1 MRRGFLYAIG
11 ALLLTAFIIL
21 NDLVDDWGRLSG
33 GMENL
38 SVFVQESMWP
48 PNWSVLEA
56 QSYPVC
62 ENKIEFFCSVGYI
75 GMMETIK
82 IAFVATIFG
91 FIGALCLSSFA
102 AKNLMPMRIAFP
114 FRTLLSAT
122 RSLPSLSSG
131 RSFRYRDW
139 LPDPLAGVLAM
150 TFYTIGYLGKLQYE
164 TYEGMPSDSLEVSK
178 AMGLSHPAIFTSVV
192 IPETGNHLLSQLMFM
207 FEYNVRHG
215 TVIGI
220 VGAGGIGYYINTYLK
235 LLQYDKV
242 LALLILIF
250 VVVILIDLLSLMLRS
265 FVTDEGDVRQ
275 PKWLSFLMKLRK
287 MNQLSEIQSA
297 AMCRV
302 PFCRT
307 PECVVEL
314 FESMQQRLRR
324 WHPLQRRIALQP
336 SLLTK
341 VRHGSCF
348 HIATQGDPLQNRSNQ
363 RSCHLT

>member
-62 ENKIEFFCSVGYI
+62 EKKIEFFCSVGYI

-122 RSLPSLSSG
+122 RSLPSLIWAIIFVIVIG
-131 RSFRYRDW
+131 FG
-139 LPDPLAGVLAM
+139 PLAGVLAM

-164 TYEGMPSDSLEVSK
+164 TYEGMSSDSLEVSK

-287 MNQLSEIQSA
+287 GD
-297 AMCRV
+297 
-302 PFCRT
+302 
-307 PECVVEL
+307 
-314 FESMQQRLRR
+314 ES
-324 WHPLQRRIALQP
+324 
-336 SLLTK
+336 TE
-341 VRHGSCF
+341 
-348 HIATQGDPLQNRSNQ
+348 
-363 RSCHLT
+363 

>member
-1 MRRGFLYAIG
+1 MAQEDGGRGMRRGFLYAIG

-122 RSLPSLSSG
+122 RSLPSLIWAIIFVIVIG
-131 RSFRYRDW
+131 FG
-139 LPDPLAGVLAM
+139 PLAGVLAM

-164 TYEGMPSDSLEVSK
+164 TYEGMPNDSLEVSK

-250 VVVILIDLLSLMLRS
+250 IVVILIDLLSLMLRS

-287 MNQLSEIQSA
+287 GD
-297 AMCRV
+297 
-302 PFCRT
+302 
-307 PECVVEL
+307 
-314 FESMQQRLRR
+314 ES
-324 WHPLQRRIALQP
+324 
-336 SLLTK
+336 TE
-341 VRHGSCF
+341 
-348 HIATQGDPLQNRSNQ
+348 
-363 RSCHLT
+363 

>member
-1 MRRGFLYAIG
+1 MAQEDGGRGMRRGFLYAIG

-122 RSLPSLSSG
+122 RSLPSLIWAIIFVIVIG
-131 RSFRYRDW
+131 FG
-139 LPDPLAGVLAM
+139 PLAGVLAM

-164 TYEGMPSDSLEVSK
+164 TYEGMSNDSLEVSK

-250 VVVILIDLLSLMLRS
+250 IVVILIDLLSLMLRS

-287 MNQLSEIQSA
+287 GD
-297 AMCRV
+297 
-302 PFCRT
+302 
-307 PECVVEL
+307 
-314 FESMQQRLRR
+314 ES
-324 WHPLQRRIALQP
+324 
-336 SLLTK
+336 TE
-341 VRHGSCF
+341 
-348 HIATQGDPLQNRSNQ
+348 
-363 RSCHLT
+363 